1 MYVFEALKHIMY
13 TVSTQYNKIDPEDP
27 DPRKCLREIIL
38 EPVFSYTSPASF
50 YRILWREVL
59 DTNAISVCFPSEFAK
74 NKFIRFFSKIRPGTY
89 QDGDG
94 TLLRV
99 NKPEGEETGDLLC
112 KTTKN
117 IRGLKMYMLQTQDT

>member
-50 YRILWREVL
+50 YRIHWREVL